1 MSYKSLKRF
10 HFLRRNLRG
19 TPVRTITVLIAVA
32 VVVGLLFSTNVL
44 TTALEHGTEIENARL
59 GADMIVLPPFF
70 PGAYSYERANGSISV
85 VGPTTEIAWNGTGY
99 SNLPAYLPA
108 TIVGQIA
115 ALSGVKDISPQL
127 YAGTLND
134 SKQASKPLNMIAF
147 DPEKD
152 FTVLPWLGLQQH
164 PRFGE
169 DTAVAGGGTGLVNG
183 QELRWRGLT
192 LKVVGL
198 LEITN
203 TTLDGSVFFPLASA
217 YRVAAA
223 SAGTSKQVS
232 YRPGQITGVL
242 VGLRPGISPQDIA
255 QEIRP
260 YLPDLKVVEA
270 SSLARNVGVETSGI
284 ATYGLVVTGVMAI
297 AVIVLIASVFS
308 MTVNERR
315 RQLGLLR
322 SLGAT
327 RWFIFSS
334 ILGEVGL
341 VALIGGVI
349 GLGIGQLVVYFG
361 ELYLKAL
368 YNVTILPGSPGELLP
383 SIIESLALGVGIGGL
398 ASAYPAFVASLMDPY
413 DAIRRGE

>member
-19 TPVRTITVLIAVA
+19 TPVRTATVLIAVA

-99 SNLPAYLPA
+99 SNLPSFLPS
-108 TIVGQIA
+108 TIVDDIA
-115 ALSGVKDISPQL
+115 AQSGVKNISPQL

-134 SKQASKPLNMIAF
+134 SNQASKPLSMIAF
-147 DPEKD
+147 DPTTD
-152 FTVLPWLGLQQH
+152 FTVSPWLRPEQN
-164 PRFGE
+164 PRLDE
-169 DTAVAGGGTGLVNG
+169 DSAIAGGGTGLVNG
-183 QELRWRGLT
+183 QELRWKGLT
-192 LKVVGL
+192 LKIVGT

-203 TTLDGSVFFPLASA
+203 TTLDDSVFFLLASA

-223 SAGTSKQVS
+223 STAQVS

-242 VGLRPGISPQDIA
+242 VGLRPGASPQDLA

-270 SSLARNVGVETSGI
+270 SSLARNVGVETSGV
-284 ATYGLVVTGVMAI
+284 ATFGLVMTGVLAI

-327 RWFIFSS
+327 RRFIFSS
-334 ILGEVGL
+334 ILEEVGI

-349 GLGIGQLVVYFG
+349 GLGMGQLVVFFG

-368 YNVTILPGSPGELLP
+368 YNVAILPTSAGALLP
-383 SIIESLALGVGIGGL
+383 TIIESLALGVGIGGL
-398 ASAYPAFVASLMDPY
+398 ASAYPAFVAGLMDPY

>member
-1 MSYKSLKRF
+1 MNYKSLKTF
-10 HFLRRNLRG
+10 HFLRRNLRA
-19 TPVRTITVLIAVA
+19 TPVRTTTVLIAVA

-59 GADMIVLPPFF
+59 GADMIVLPSLI
-70 PGAYSYERANGSISV
+70 PGAYSYGRANSSISV
-85 VGPTTEIAWNGTGY
+85 VGPTTKIAWNGTGY
-99 SNLPAYLPA
+99 SNQPSYLPS
-108 TIVGQIA
+108 TIMESIA
-115 ALSGVKDISPQL
+115 ALSGVKVISPQL

-147 DPEKD
+147 EPLTD
-152 FTVLPWLGLQQH
+152 FTVLPWLGPQQY
-164 PRFGE
+164 PRLDG
-169 DTAVAGGGTGLVNG
+169 DVAIAGGGSGLVNG
-183 QELRWRGLT
+183 QELHWEGLT

-198 LEITN
+198 LDITN
-203 TTLDGSVFFPLASA
+203 TTLDESVFFPLASA
-217 YRVAAA
+217 YRAAGA
-223 SAGTSKQVS
+223 SSGFSF
-232 YRPGQITGVL
+232 RPGQITGVL
-242 VGLRPGISPQDIA
+242 VGLGPGTSPEKIA

-260 YLPDLKVVEA
+260 YLPDFKAVEA
-270 SSLARNVGVETSGI
+270 SRLARNVGVETSGI

-334 ILGEVGL
+334 ILEEVGI

-361 ELYLKAL
+361 ELYLRAL
-368 YNVTILPGSPGELLP
+368 YNVTLLP
-383 SIIESLALGVGIGGL
+383 TSPAGLLPTIFESLVLGVGIGGL
-398 ASAYPAFVASLMDPY
+398 ASTYPAFVASLMDPY